1 MEVLNRPGLD
11 FGSDY
16 PVRNLVIVSDLM
28 QSSRRL
34 SFYAECKS
42 NKHVS
47 DPDICPKLNT
57 ILKKNLV
64 TKEYIDAIT
73 PKKEVGDI
81 NIKIVYVNNRYETK
95 ASLDET
101 LLALWSKYFS
111 EYGFKAPEIVRM
123 VDLN

>member
-1 MEVLNRPGLD
+1 M
-11 FGSDY
+11 SKIKY
-16 PVRNLVIVSDLM
+16 
-28 QSSRRL
+28 
-34 SFYAECKS
+34 
-42 NKHVS
+42 NKE
-47 DPDICPKLNT
+47 
-57 ILKKNLV
+57 KKNLV

-111 EYGFKAPEIVRM
+111 EYGLNKAPEIVRM
-123 VDLN
+123 VVLN